1 MIRDKNGNGNN
12 GRAANPPDFRGS
24 FPILKPILRIYE
36 FVTKHPIFITV
47 VCKKKIATCTLP
59 RRVLQLQH
67 KSSPNGTNVLGLSAL
82 GTVTH
87 Y

>member
-47 VCKKKIATCTLP
+47 VCKKKLL
-59 RRVLQLQH
+59 RVRYQDVFCNYSTKVVQMAQM
-67 KSSPNGTNVLGLSAL
+67 S
-82 GTVTH
+82 
-87 Y
+87 

>member
-47 VCKKKIATCTLP
+47 VCKKNCYVYVTKTCFATTA
-59 RRVLQLQH
+59 Q
-67 KSSPNGTNVLGLSAL
+67 K
-82 GTVTH
+82 
-87 Y
+87 